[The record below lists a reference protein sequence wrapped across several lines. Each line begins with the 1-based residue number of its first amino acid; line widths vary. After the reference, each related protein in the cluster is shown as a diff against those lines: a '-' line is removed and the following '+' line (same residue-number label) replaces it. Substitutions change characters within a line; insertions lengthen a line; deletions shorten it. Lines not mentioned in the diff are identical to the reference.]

1 MTRAGLV
8 LEAGGR
14 WRKKKSVFYSK
25 MLLALQL
32 LEVKK
37 KEQMNA
43 SFTVKYSTFD
53 RILFK

>member
-8 LEAGGR
+8 LEVGGR

-53 RILFK
+53 IILFK